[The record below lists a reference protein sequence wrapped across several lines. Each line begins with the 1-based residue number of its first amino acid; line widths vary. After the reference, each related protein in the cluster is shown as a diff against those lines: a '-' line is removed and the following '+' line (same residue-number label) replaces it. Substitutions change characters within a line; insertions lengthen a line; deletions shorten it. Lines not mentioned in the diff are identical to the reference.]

1 MLKKSLLSIILAIV
15 LCFSLCGCF
24 SDLDEN
30 IVTNSDVT
38 ISQDESSILGTDAN
52 VSDTENIVESKDE
65 ITNENEDQSSLTEDE
80 HIHSFN
86 NATCTTPK
94 TCSCG
99 ATEGSENGHSWKDAT
114 CTEPKTCTVCGNTS
128 GLTAGHNYSNG
139 SCITC
144 GKEDPDFNHVTMVWI
159 PTNGGT
165 KYHTHSGCSNMI
177 NPIEV
182 TQSEAESQGFTPC
195 KRCH

>member
-1 MLKKSLLSIILAIV
+1 MSKKSLLSIFLTIV
-15 LCFSLCGCF
+15 LLFSLCGCF
-24 SDLDEN
+24 SNSNEN
-30 IVTNSDVT
+30 IVTNSNVT
-38 ISQDESSILGTDAN
+38 ISQNESSILESDPT
-52 VSDTENIVESKDE
+52 VSDAENTVESKDE
-65 ITNENEDQSSLTEDE
+65 MKIENEDESPLIEDE
-80 HIHSFN
+80 HIHSFTD
-86 NATCTTPK
+86 ATCTKPK
-94 TCSCG
+94 TCACG
-99 ATEGSENGHSWKDAT
+99 ATEGIENGHSWKDAT
-114 CTEPKTCTVCGNTS
+114 CTTPKTCTVCGNTS

-144 GKEDPDFNHVTMVWI
+144 GKEDPDFNNVTMVWI

-177 NPIEV
+177 DPIEV